1 MLGLRVGLVAGAL
14 SMAAGS
20 FAGAQDMSPLLP
32 TMEPSTVPLPAPAP
46 VTNDPPVIQTASVPA
61 SAPVSEP
68 AAAAQPLTA
77 ARLDQIVA
85 PVALYPDPLLSQVLM
100 ASTYPLE
107 VVEAARWARV
117 PANRALSGD
126 ALTEALKPKNWDPSI
141 MALVAFPRL
150 LSLMADKLEWTEQ
163 LGDAFL
169 AQQADVMATVQ
180 RLRHEAQAAGNLK
193 VTPECHCVIQT
204 SGETISIL
212 PAQPKMVC
220 VPVYNPRVVY
230 GAWSEPAY
238 PPVVFPVPVGFAYEP
253 GFAIGFEP
261 VIEVAA
267 FGPLWG
273 WGSIDWTHR
282 YIAVDPGRL
291 ALVSGGAAAAL
302 AGGVWVHDPAHRRAV
317 SYADPGVTA
326 RFGAA
331 RVAAVTRSGSLAFSR
346 PPGGPGHAAFSRGLG
361 GPGHAA
367 FSRGLGGP
375 GHAAF
380 SRGLSGPGHAA
391 FSRGLGGPGHAA
403 FSRGLGGPGHAA
415 FSRGPSGL
423 GHAAFSRGPIGPGH
437 AAFSRSGGAPRHAA
451 MFAPGTVVPGPGH
464 GGGPRGGGGG
474 GQHGGGGG
482 GAHGDG
488 GGHHH

>member
-1 MLGLRVGLVAGAL
+1 MLSLRVGLVAGAL
-14 SMAAGS
+14 SMTAGN

-32 TMEPSTVPLPAPAP
+32 TMEPSTALLPATAP
-46 VTNDPPVIQTASVPA
+46 KSAAVEQTASVPA
-61 SAPVSEP
+61 SVAVSEA

-77 ARLDQIVA
+77 ARLDQIIA

-107 VVEAARWARV
+107 VVEAARWTRV
-117 PANRALSGD
+117 PANRALTGD

-180 RLRHEAQAAGNLK
+180 RLRHEAQVAGNLK

-212 PAQPKMVC
+212 PAEPKQVC

-230 GAWSEPAY
+230 GAWSAPAY
-238 PPVVFPVPVGFAYEP
+238 PPVVFPAPVGFAYEP

-273 WGSIDWTHR
+273 WGSIDWAHR
-282 YIAVDPGRL
+282 RVAVDPGRL
-291 ALVSGGAAAAL
+291 ALVTGGAAAAL

-317 SYADPGVTA
+317 SYADPAVTA

-331 RVAAVTRSGSLAFSR
+331 RVAAVTRSGRLAFSR
-346 PPGGPGHAAFSRGLG
+346 PAGGPEHAAFTRSASAGHAAFSRSVGGSGHAAFSRGPVGPGHAAFSR
-361 GPGHAA
+361 PA
-367 FSRGLGGP
+367 
-375 GHAAF
+375 
-380 SRGLSGPGHAA
+380 
-391 FSRGLGGPGHAA
+391 
-403 FSRGLGGPGHAA
+403 
-415 FSRGPSGL
+415 
-423 GHAAFSRGPIGPGH
+423 
-437 AAFSRSGGAPRHAA
+437 GAPRHAA
-451 MFAPGTVVPGPGH
+451 MFAPGTVVPGPG
-464 GGGPRGGGGG
+464 RGGGGARG
-474 GQHGGGGG
+474 GFGAAGFGGGPHGGGALHGGGGPHG
-482 GAHGDG
+482 GGGDPHGDG